1 MVASE
6 ATQAVQQQAAAP
18 VQDTTGL
25 AQFQSWKAMNELT
38 PVTEY
43 GHQQIATAPVKAV
56 RKSIAAPAR
65 KSAPAPSAP
74 QTKAPANNNTEA
86 DANDGAVAGTGN
98 SESAG
103 EAKAEKKGMSKAV
116 KGAIIGG
123 AGGAV
128 AGAVINKKNRV
139 AGAVIG
145 GVIGAGGGYVI
156 GKKKWTRKTQE
167 KQPVEH
173 PLYLMF
179 PIFSTEVFNTFTN
192 IHLNPTLK
200 GSTFVGPFF
209 GEWYFGRRPR
219 VAGALGACARA
230 SAPEHGGTSIGE
242 GAIVNSQ

>member
-1 MVASE
+1 MKRFLPIIGFAAFLTACNSNPNMVASE
-6 ATQAVQQQAAAP
+6 AAQAVQQQAPAP

-25 AQFQSWKAMNELT
+25 AQFQSWKAMNELS

-43 GHQQIATAPVKAV
+43 GHQQIATAPVKTV

-65 KSAPAPSAP
+65 KSSPAPAVP
-74 QTKAPANNNTEA
+74 QTKAPANSNTEA

-103 EAKAEKKGMSKAV
+103 EARAEKKGMSKAV

-156 GKKKWTRKTQE
+156 GRKMDQKDAKE
-167 KQPVEH
+167 E
-173 PLYLMF
+173 
-179 PIFSTEVFNTFTN
+179 
-192 IHLNPTLK
+192 
-200 GSTFVGPFF
+200 
-209 GEWYFGRRPR
+209 
-219 VAGALGACARA
+219 AGATPNISNVSNIFNRGL
-230 SAPEHGGTSIGE
+230 
-242 GAIVNSQ
+242 